1 MRTVHQTTSDMFY
14 EKIEDDDK
22 IEELRKLEIAGYS
35 RFTQEKVV
43 SKNGQVMD
51 PTDASEVVQGDCMT
65 EIGKIEETDALNDEA
80 SNTGI
85 ISLDFKDV
93 ESACSISKSTEN
105 IEVNNMAGKMND
117 NGKFTNAKLI
127 KSEDM
132 DTEEHLLQYIEVIA
146 NSQDLDDL

>member
-1 MRTVHQTTSDMFY
+1 MFY

-35 RFTQEKVV
+35 RFTQEKLV

-80 SNTGI
+80 FLERSSTGI

-93 ESACSISKSTEN
+93 VSACSISESTEN

-132 DTEEHLLQYIEVIA
+132 DTEEHLLQYIEVIP